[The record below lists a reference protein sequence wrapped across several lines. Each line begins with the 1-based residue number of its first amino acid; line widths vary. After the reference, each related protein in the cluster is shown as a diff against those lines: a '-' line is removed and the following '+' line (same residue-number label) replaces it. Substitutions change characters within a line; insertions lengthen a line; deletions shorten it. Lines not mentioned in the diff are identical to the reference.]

1 MALVADGFDLV
12 VQLVDTG
19 GNSTTRTYNLNSAD
33 AAAAATD
40 SAAVMAALNAVT
52 DATISGYSINTR
64 FVENALAYPAD
75 AEIENNARITAKIVG
90 RPNRSATI
98 EIPAPN
104 VGIFT
109 GTEGPSFNVVDI
121 ADAALQTFLQLFDG
135 AGEVSVSDGEQI
147 IVSSAVGK
155 RIHKKSIRG

>member
-19 GNSTTRTYNLNSAD
+19 GNQTTRTYRLDSAD

-40 SAAVMAALNAVT
+40 SGTIMTALNAVT
-52 DATISGYSINTR
+52 DAAISGYSINTR
-64 FVENALAYPAD
+64 FVENALTYPAD
-75 AEIENNARITAKIVG
+75 AEVENNARITAKIVG

-109 GTEGPSFNVVDI
+109 GTEGPAFNVVDMS
-121 ADAALQTFLQLFDG
+121 DAALLTFLGLFDG
-135 AGEVSVSDGEQI
+135 SGPVLVSDGESI